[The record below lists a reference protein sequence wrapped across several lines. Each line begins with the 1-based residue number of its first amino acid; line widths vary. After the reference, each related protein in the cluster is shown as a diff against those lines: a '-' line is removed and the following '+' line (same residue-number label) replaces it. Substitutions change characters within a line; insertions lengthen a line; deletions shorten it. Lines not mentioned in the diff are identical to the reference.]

1 MKLRVKT
8 KVAALFLIMGILLSA
23 IIGYTT
29 YTLSYRQVTASY
41 ADRAFST
48 ALLAADVLKGVDL
61 DFYLEHG
68 TDEEYY
74 NIFARLQNLKRFFSI
89 EYLYVVRPK
98 LYSDESVYIFDIYT
112 EVNDPEHIF
121 QLGEIETEWAVN
133 EYVLRTF
140 LSGINE
146 DSTVITDS
154 IYGHLASAYV
164 PVFAMDGSIQ
174 AVVGVDI
181 CMDVIL
187 RDVQVQ
193 TFQILSV
200 ALGINALFFVV
211 ILLLIQGQ
219 VLTPIVKLSNHMKKF
234 SANKGGL
241 QVFEEA
247 RTGDELQDMAES
259 FNRMVGALQDYM
271 QNLETMTADRQ
282 RIATELDVATK
293 IQTSMLP
300 CIFPAF
306 PERAEFD
313 LYASMEPA
321 KEVGGDFYDFFLV
334 DDNTLAVVMADVS
347 GKGVPAALFMV
358 IAKTLIKN
366 NAQNASK
373 GGAGKTPKEVFET
386 VNNILCEN
394 NDANMF
400 VTAFLGFLDIP
411 TGTFTFVNAGH
422 NPPLI
427 KKAGGRFQWLKT
439 KPGFILAGTEDIV
452 YKQHETVLNKDDELF
467 LYTDGI
473 TEAVNNKNELFSDPL
488 LLETANRYIDLP
500 LKDFTESIKNEIDI
514 FADGAE
520 QADDITMLI
529 LRYKG

>member
-8 KVAALFLIMGILLSA
+8 KVAALFLIMGILLST

-29 YTLSYRQVTASY
+29 YRLSYNQVVDSY
-41 ADRAFST
+41 ADLAFSS
-48 ALLAADVLKGVDL
+48 ALLVADILKGIDL
-61 DFYLEHG
+61 DSYLEHG

-74 NIFARLQNLKRFFSI
+74 DIFTRLQNLKRFFNI
-89 EYLYVVRPK
+89 EFLYVVRPSLHK
-98 LYSDESVYIFDIYT
+98 NESVYIFDIYT

-121 QLGEIETEWAVN
+121 QLGEIETEWVVN
-133 EYVLRTF
+133 EYVLKTY

-164 PVFAMDGSIQ
+164 PVFAPDGSIQ

-187 RDVQVQ
+187 RDVRNQ

-211 ILLLIQGQ
+211 ILILIQRQ
-219 VLTPIVKLSNHMKKF
+219 VLNHIVRLSNHMKNF
-234 SANKGGL
+234 SADEGGL
-241 QVFEEA
+241 KWFNVA
-247 RTGDELQDMAES
+247 NTGDELQDMSVS
-259 FNRMVGALQDYM
+259 FNRMLDAIKHYM
-271 QNLETMTADRQ
+271 QNLEKVTSDRE

-293 IQTSMLP
+293 IQTGMLP

-306 PERAEFD
+306 PERDEFD

-334 DDNTLAVVMADVS
+334 DENTLAVVMADVS

-358 IAKTLIKN
+358 ITKTLIKN
-366 NAQNASK
+366 NAQN
-373 GGAGKTPKEVFET
+373 GKTPAEVFDT
-386 VNNILCEN
+386 VNNLLCEN
-394 NDANMF
+394 NEAGMF
-400 VTAFLGFLDIP
+400 VTAFLGYLDIP
-411 TGTFTFVNAGH
+411 TGKFVFVNAGH

-427 KKAGGRFQWLKT
+427 KRAGEHFEWFKT
-439 KPGFILAGTEDIV
+439 KPGFILAGMEDIV
-452 YKQHETVLNKDDELF
+452 YKQYEAILNKGDELF

-473 TEAVNNKNELFSDPL
+473 TEAVNNENDLFSDPC
-488 LLETANRYIDLP
+488 LLEAANRYVGMP
-500 LKDFTESIKNEIDI
+500 LKEFTVSIKNEIDI
-514 FADGAE
+514 FADGVE
-520 QADDITMLI
+520 QADDITMLM
-529 LRYKG
+529 LRYRG